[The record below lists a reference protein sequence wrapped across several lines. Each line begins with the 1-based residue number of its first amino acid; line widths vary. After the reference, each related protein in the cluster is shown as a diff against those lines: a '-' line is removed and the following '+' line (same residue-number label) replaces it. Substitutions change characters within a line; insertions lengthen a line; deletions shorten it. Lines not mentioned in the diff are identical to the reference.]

1 MRFSKAS
8 HAHRQ
13 NNAGMAESWILA
25 AFDLEVFIGLCVQE
39 KEKNQNMLKNSNDA
53 SKGIETAKKGVLA
66 IVLF

>member
-1 MRFSKAS
+1 
-8 HAHRQ
+8 
-13 NNAGMAESWILA
+13 MAESWILA